1 MDLQTVV
8 TKLNPNHFQHYKTF
22 QDFISDIRLIFSN
35 CVIYNAVSFNVLL
48 LLFATFYQ
56 SDSRVKNRANY
67 KFTCNLAFC
76 NLGFTIGKTLGV
88 QSQTFQNRFIF
99 WENPILR

>member
-35 CVIYNAVSFNVLL
+35 CVIYNAVSFKVLL
-48 LLFATFYQ
+48 LPYTTLLPIWLK
-56 SDSRVKNRANY
+56 S
-67 KFTCNLAFC
+67 
-76 NLGFTIGKTLGV
+76 GKSCKLEIYLWF
-88 QSQTFQNRFIF
+88 SF
-99 WENPILR
+99 L